1 MIYDI
6 IVKEHAKMSEAII
19 DMDLRR
25 EFRDSLKR
33 DLEESRSIHKYE
45 SVRFNKKLV
54 KFKIGEYPLFNIKD
68 FILKEIKDFDYIDLY
83 IVIETKDGKLFD
95 EDNNELL
102 FIIMNYLAIFLDGYS
117 VRSENISFI
126 NLLYKLETNNKKIK
140 YNDSQIKIPIKRIKR
155 KNLTIGNIQTRL
167 ILGRDLSL
175 STMSKTDHN
184 INLYWLFKP
193 YKKQKTIQY
202 LPKISGV
209 DGISLRSPD
218 IKPKTYECKTQYN
231 NNKKGEIEF
240 QLFNFGTVAKY
251 PMVLVLEIRCEK
263 FLNINVN
270 RIKYHFPTI
279 EYIKLKFQDNYNK
292 KNKIVLK
299 DFIEETIFDS
309 KFFIIFLDKDVDK
322 IRKEFT
328 YLSIKFEKETLTNN
342 VYTKYLYIFN

>member
-25 EFRDSLKR
+25 EFRDSLKQ

-45 SVRFNKKLV
+45 SMRFNKKLV

-102 FIIMNYLAIFLDGYS
+102 FIIMNYIAIFLDGYS

-140 YNDSQIKIPIKRIKR
+140 YNDSQIKIPLKRIKR
-155 KNLTIGNIQTRL
+155 KNLTIGNIPTRL
-167 ILGRDLSL
+167 ILGRDLYS

-202 LPKISGV
+202 LPKLKKV
-209 DGISLRSPD
+209 D

-231 NNKKGEIEF
+231 INKKGEIVF
-240 QLFNFGTVAKY
+240 QLFNYGTVAKY
-251 PMVLVLEIRCEK
+251 PMVLENLLVLEIRCEK

-292 KNKIVLK
+292 ENKIVLK

-322 IRKEFT
+322 IYKENT

-342 VYTKYLYIFN
+342 VYSKYLYIFN